1 MSSASSMSDSKEG
14 SRSGAPVA
22 FPRGSRAAGR
32 FPEGPAVYTV
42 IGGGCFGRFYAR
54 QLLRYA
60 DRGGP
65 VARVVVV
72 DRNPQCLVA
81 RDIKDHRLTV
91 AVADWADHVA
101 TLLPDAMRR
110 VAANDPPPD
119 RLVPSPFASHVLL
132 ESMRRA
138 AASEAVIAVPSEAE
152 PVLAVLCPP
161 FARALPSG
169 NRALSFATWIC
180 PVNCIEPPTCP
191 AIRGPLDWEME
202 REVREG
208 MSPDLAG
215 GKVQSLHVLSCL
227 HEAFGV
233 GTIPMADVARE
244 ALALGRAAASAQTA
258 TTPRYAIIATVSTCH
273 GLAGAL
279 RLDGISVASPELDIT

>member
-1 MSSASSMSDSKEG
+1 MMTRATGSDG
-14 SRSGAPVA
+14 GQPGAPVA

-32 FPEGPAVYTV
+32 FPEGPAIYTV

-65 VARVVVV
+65 VDRVVVV
-72 DRNPQCLVA
+72 DHNPQCLVA
-81 RDIKDHRLTV
+81 REIHDPRLTV

-101 TLLPDAMRR
+101 ALLPAAMRR
-110 VAANDPPPD
+110 IAANDAPPD

-138 AASEAVIAVPSEAE
+138 AAAEAVIAPPSEAE
-152 PVLAVLCPP
+152 PVLAVLLPP

-208 MSPDLAG
+208 MSSELAG

-244 ALALGRAAASAQTA
+244 ALALRSAAATARTA
-258 TTPRYAIIATVSTCH
+258 TAPRYAVIATVSTCH

-279 RLDGISVASPELDIT
+279 RLDPTSLPNRELALS